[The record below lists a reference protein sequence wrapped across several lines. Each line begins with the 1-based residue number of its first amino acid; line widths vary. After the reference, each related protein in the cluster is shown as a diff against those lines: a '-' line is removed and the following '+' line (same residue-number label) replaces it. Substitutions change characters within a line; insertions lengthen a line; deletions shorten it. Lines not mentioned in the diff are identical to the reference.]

1 MTDFIL
7 FYFLLFL
14 EILLQNTPHLKEYF
28 PRYNTNLDRPINLIY
43 PNWILSNMEIDSC
56 AGFWKKMILVKYFQ

>member
-7 FYFLLFL
+7 FHFLLFL

-28 PRYNTNLDRPINLIY
+28 PQYNTSLDRPINLIY
-43 PNWILSNMEIDSC
+43 PNWILSNMETDSC
-56 AGFWKKMILVKYFQ
+56 AGF